1 MRKFI
6 ERLLRS
12 SGKLRRVA
20 RGKRRSRRPQV
31 CPPPHAAP
39 RLPTRRARHSFLSS
53 ATAASRLSTT
63 EASDRPAHAQT
74 AKRRANCKHDAL
86 SEQCFRSRLNLNSAK
101 HFASSVVLCQT
112 SGCFHTLMDRETTGL
127 QAPNAAVISSVM
139 CEPAH
144 GYFYM

>member
-31 CPPPHAAP
+31 CPPPP
-39 RLPTRRARHSFLSS
+39 RRTATRLRRSAHDSFLSFAS
-53 ATAASRLSTT
+53 AASRLSTT
-63 EASDRPAHAQT
+63 EASGRLVLAYT

-86 SEQCFRSRLNLNSAK
+86 SEQCFRSRVNLNSAI
-101 HFASSVVLCQT
+101 HFTSSVVLCQT
-112 SGCFHTLMDRETTGL
+112 SGCFDTLMDRET
-127 QAPNAAVISSVM
+127 
-139 CEPAH
+139 
-144 GYFYM
+144 